1 MKKKLLSAALAG
13 IMALSLAACGN
24 SSQAETNEIQTVTE
38 GQKES
43 AELEDVSADVDVSAE
58 NASETDIQSWIEGQ
72 K

>member
-1 MKKKLLSAALAG
+1 MKRILAVYMAALLL
-13 IMALSLAACGN
+13 ISLAACGN

-43 AELEDVSADVDVSAE
+43 AELEDVSADADVSAE
-58 NASETDIQSWIEGQ
+58 NASETDLQSWIEGQ